1 MNPALSITI
10 PGDAE
15 GISAICRDVGLV
27 VTETAGTGMAA
38 RVELVLAEAL
48 NNVVEHGYQGGSEYP
63 IQVELFVEASGLRL
77 VVMDHAQQR
86 FSIPTHATMPDFNPD
101 DPDTFPEGGFGLA
114 IILQGTDKVVTER
127 HGDTNH
133 LILEFRKTEP

>member
-1 MNPALSITI
+1 MTPALSVTI

-15 GISAICRDVGLV
+15 GISAICRDIRLEV
-27 VTETAGTGMAA
+27 AGRTDPDMAA

-48 NNVVEHGYQGGSEYP
+48 NNVVEHGYQGRSEHP
-63 IQVELFVEASGLRL
+63 IQVELHLDSAGIRL
-77 VVMDHAQQR
+77 VVIDHSQQS
-86 FSIPTHATMPDFNPD
+86 FSIPTHASMPDFNPD

-114 IILQGTDKVVTER
+114 IILQCTDQVTTER
-127 HGDTNH
+127 HGDANH